1 MAVFPFQTDVCPEL
15 LTFVLCTIFP
25 SHLSERKL
33 HIVFLWIPPV
43 HVDLF
48 LIPALNCYGFKKIR
62 TFVVVWVIF
71 REGMVHFFFFLSGP
85 VIVHKTPSIIISH

>member
-1 MAVFPFQTDVCPEL
+1 MSAHLMAVFPFQTDVCQEL

-33 HIVFLWIPPV
+33 YIVFLWIPPV

-48 LIPALNCYGFKKIR
+48 LIPTLNCYSFKKIR
-62 TFVVVWVIF
+62 TVVVWVLF
-71 REGMVHFFFFLSGP
+71 REGMVHFFLFKQASDCA
-85 VIVHKTPSIIISH
+85 

>member
-48 LIPALNCYGFKKIR
+48 LIPALKNLNICCCVGHIQR
-62 TFVVVWVIF
+62 
-71 REGMVHFFFFLSGP
+71 RNGAFFFLFKRASDCA
-85 VIVHKTPSIIISH
+85 

>member
-1 MAVFPFQTDVCPEL
+1 MSAHLMAVFPFQTDVCPEL

-33 HIVFLWIPPV
+33 YIVFLWIPPV

-48 LIPALNCYGFKKIR
+48 LIPIKKMR

-71 REGMVHFFFFLSGP
+71 REGMVHFFLFKQASECA
-85 VIVHKTPSIIISH
+85 